1 MKSKS
6 EKEIEKLTKMITKLE
21 PQEFVGLCKIL
32 GVKIYEI
39 DEEEKQ
45 GNREEKVEVEGEND
59 VEASA
64 RGRERPDKDD
74 NKKVKIRDA
83 EVLLSEVI
91 GKIGELNRTQRRN
104 LLKLLKPAT
113 RGR

>member
-39 DEEEKQ
+39 DEEKQ
-45 GNREEKVEVEGEND
+45 ESREEKVEVEGEND

>member
-1 MKSKS
+1 MKIKS

-39 DEEEKQ
+39 DKEKQ
-45 GNREEKVEVEGEND
+45 GNGEEKVEVKDENN

-64 RGRERPDKDD
+64 RGRECPDKDD
-74 NKKVKIRDA
+74 NKKIKIRDA
-83 EVLLSEVI
+83 EILLSEVI

>member
-39 DEEEKQ
+39 DEEKQ
-45 GNREEKVEVEGEND
+45 ENREEKVEVEGEND

>member
-39 DEEEKQ
+39 DKEKRE
-45 GNREEKVEVEGEND
+45 NREEKVEVEGEND
-59 VEASA
+59 VEVSA